1 MRPSSPAPGTR
12 NARRCARRSTSGCAR
27 PTPSTRSSIS
37 TGRCATPTIRPAC
50 CRSTIAATTSTRA
63 TWATARWETRSICRC
78 STDPAPS
85 CACRISPIGV
95 YVNWGADQPQQEAG
109 GWLDTPVTISLS
121 PRRTGCRAG
130 SVPVEAFA
138 INERRVGM
146 RHVKWAVVMLG
157 FAAVALGVGAVQGQQ
172 LSGEYKIGVLEPLTG
187 NLAAEGKRHLEG
199 FEIMRD
205 LINERF
211 GGVMGKKL
219 VFVTGDAVDP
229 TAAASEAT
237 RLVTRE
243 GVKIVTG
250 TFSSTLCGAASE
262 AAARQNV
269 IYWETSCVDPRLTR
283 RGLKNVFRT
292 EIDGTGF
299 GWYNVEFIAKHLAH
313 RLGKKPNELR
323 IAYLSED
330 SSYGQSVTETARQRA
345 KQEFG
350 MQEVAAEY
358 YTFTTNDLTPVILK
372 LKNANPDILHH
383 IARDQDA
390 ILFWRQAREQN
401 FLVKA
406 VVHAGATGYA
416 ATGFGKAFGNDAN
429 GPFAL
434 LEPGPGLI
442 IEKMRPEGQ
451 RIERAF
457 REAVKAKTG
466 SDVLAGAHQLAG
478 GGLWILKLALDA
490 AKTDD
495 LDKFRAAVLAM
506 DLPVGSAVN
515 GWGVK
520 FDETGQNSNARVQH
534 YMLQWQNGSLVT
546 VWPEEFTTNRAK
558 WIPLGAWDQR
568 K

>member
-1 MRPSSPAPGTR
+1 
-12 NARRCARRSTSGCAR
+12 
-27 PTPSTRSSIS
+27 
-37 TGRCATPTIRPAC
+37 
-50 CRSTIAATTSTRA
+50 
-63 TWATARWETRSICRC
+63 
-78 STDPAPS
+78 
-85 CACRISPIGV
+85 
-95 YVNWGADQPQQEAG
+95 
-109 GWLDTPVTISLS
+109 
-121 PRRTGCRAG
+121 
-130 SVPVEAFA
+130 
-138 INERRVGM
+138 M
-146 RHVKWAVVMLG
+146 RHAKWVAVGCIAL
-157 FAAVALGVGAVQGQQ
+157 ALGAGAVRAQQ
-172 LSGEYKIGVLEPLTG
+172 APSGEYKIGVLEPLTG

-199 FEIMRD
+199 YEIMRD
-205 LINERF
+205 LINDRF

-229 TAAASEAT
+229 TVAASEAT
-237 RLVTRE
+237 RLATRE
-243 GVKIVTG
+243 GVKIITG

-262 AAARQNV
+262 AASRQNV
-269 IYWETSCVDPRLTR
+269 IYWETSCVDPRFTQ

-299 GWYNVEFIAKHLAH
+299 GWYNIEFIAKHLSH

-330 SSYGQSVTETARQRA
+330 SSYGQSVTESARQRA

-372 LKNANPDILHH
+372 LKNANLDILHH
-383 IARDQDA
+383 IARNQDA

-401 FLVKA
+401 FQFKA
-406 VVHAGATGYA
+406 LVHAGATGY
-416 ATGFGKAFGNDAN
+416 GSPDFGKAFGNDGN
-429 GPFAL
+429 GPYAL

-442 IEKMRPEGQ
+442 IERLRPEGQ
-451 RIERAF
+451 QIERAF
-457 REAVKAKTG
+457 REAVKARTG
-466 SDVLAGAHQLAG
+466 SDTPAGGHQLAA
-478 GGLWILKLALDA
+478 GGLWLLKLVLDT

-495 LDKFRAAVLAM
+495 LDKFRGAVMAM
-506 DLPVGSAVN
+506 DLPVGSGIN

-534 YMLQWQNGSLVT
+534 YMLQWQNGQLVT

-558 WIPLGAWDQR
+558 WIPLGALDQR

>member
-1 MRPSSPAPGTR
+1 ML
-12 NARRCARRSTSGCAR
+12 
-27 PTPSTRSSIS
+27 
-37 TGRCATPTIRPAC
+37 
-50 CRSTIAATTSTRA
+50 
-63 TWATARWETRSICRC
+63 
-78 STDPAPS
+78 
-85 CACRISPIGV
+85 V
-95 YVNWGADQPQQEAG
+95 
-109 GWLDTPVTISLS
+109 LS
-121 PRRTGCRAG
+121 YQW
-130 SVPVEAFA
+130 FFY
-138 INERRVGM
+138 ERRVDM
-146 RHVKWAVVMLG
+146 RHAKWVVVGVVAL
-157 FAAVALGVGAVQGQQ
+157 ALGVGAIATAQQ
-172 LSGEYKIGVLEPLTG
+172 APSGEYKIGVLEPLTG

-199 FEIMRD
+199 YELMRD
-205 LINERF
+205 LINDRF

-229 TAAASEAT
+229 TVAASEAT
-237 RLVTRE
+237 RLATRE
-243 GVKIVTG
+243 GVKIITG

-262 AAARQNV
+262 AASRQNV
-269 IYWETSCVDPRLTR
+269 IYWETSCVDPRFSR

-292 EIDGTGF
+292 EIDATGF

-330 SSYGQSVTETARQRA
+330 SSYGQGVTEAARLRA

-350 MQEVAAEY
+350 MQEVAVEY

-372 LKNANPDILHH
+372 LKSAKPDILHH
-383 IARDQDA
+383 IARNQDA

-401 FLVKA
+401 FLVQA
-406 VVHAGATGYA
+406 VVHAGATGY
-416 ATGFGKAFGNDAN
+416 GSPDFGKAFGNDGN

-434 LEPGPGLI
+434 LEPGPGFV

-457 REAVKAKTG
+457 REAVKAHTG
-466 SDVLAGAHQLAG
+466 SDIPAGGHQLAA
-478 GGLWILKLALDA
+478 GGLWLLKLVLDA

-495 LDKFRAAVLAM
+495 LEKFRAAVMAM
-506 DLPVGSAVN
+506 DLPVGSAIN

-520 FDETGQNSNARVQH
+520 FDETGQNQNARVQH
-534 YMLQWQNGSLVT
+534 YMLQWQGGQLVT

>member
-1 MRPSSPAPGTR
+1 MKTATR
-12 NARRCARRSTSGCAR
+12 
-27 PTPSTRSSIS
+27 
-37 TGRCATPTIRPAC
+37 
-50 CRSTIAATTSTRA
+50 
-63 TWATARWETRSICRC
+63 
-78 STDPAPS
+78 
-85 CACRISPIGV
+85 
-95 YVNWGADQPQQEAG
+95 
-109 GWLDTPVTISLS
+109 
-121 PRRTGCRAG
+121 
-130 SVPVEAFA
+130 
-138 INERRVGM
+138 
-146 RHVKWAVVMLG
+146 VVIVFGILG
-157 FAAVALGVGAVQGQQ
+157 LALGAGLVQGQQ
-172 LSGEYKIGVLEPLTG
+172 PPSGEYKIGVLEPLTG
-187 NLAAEGKRHLEG
+187 NLAVQGKLHVEGY
-199 FEIMRD
+199 EIMRD
-205 LINERF
+205 LINSRF

-219 VFVTGDAVDP
+219 VFAVGDAVDP

-237 RLVTRE
+237 RLAARE
-243 GVKIVTG
+243 GVKIISG

-283 RGLKNVFRT
+283 RNLKNVFRT

-299 GWYNVEFIAKHLAH
+299 GWYNIEFIAKHLAH

-330 SSYGQSVTETARQRA
+330 SSYGQSVTEMARQRA

-350 MQEVAAEY
+350 MQEVSAEY
-358 YTFTTNDLTPVILK
+358 YTFTTNDLTPTILK
-372 LKNANPDILHH
+372 LKTANPDILHH
-383 IARDQDA
+383 IARNQDA

-401 FLVKA
+401 FQVKA
-406 VVHAGATGYA
+406 VVHAGVTGY
-416 ATGFGKAFGNDAN
+416 GSPDFGKAFGNDAN

-434 LEPGPGLI
+434 LEPGPGLV
-442 IEKMRPEGQ
+442 IEKLRPEGQ

-466 SDVLAGAHQLAG
+466 SDVPAGGHQLAA
-478 GGLWILKLALDA
+478 GGLWVLKLVLDA

-506 DLPVGSAVN
+506 DLPVGSGIN

-520 FDETGQNSNARVQH
+520 FDETGQNTNARVQH
-534 YMLQWQNGSLVT
+534 YMLQWQNSALVT

-558 WIPLGAWDQR
+558 WIPLDAWDQR